1 MTADAFAKEPMHTLE
16 AGMNEHLSK
25 PIDPL
30 LLYSVLEKYIQP
42 KR

>member
-1 MTADAFAKEPMHTLE
+1 MTADAFAKEPMRTLE

-25 PIDPL
+25 PIDLP

>member
-1 MTADAFAKEPMHTLE
+1 MTAAAFAEEQMRTLE

-25 PIDPL
+25 PIDPP
-30 LLYSVLEKYIQP
+30 LLYGVLEKYIQP